1 MTMSQNPEI
10 PQPENKSTKLPFIIL
25 ALLGLGLIGYCIF
38 GAFALLNP
46 KQSAAETETTTEVNN
61 KNSEDGLQNPS
72 EDAQALIDE
81 SAQWATVFEETFDS
95 NTNVNGWNMGEAT
108 TGEIESDL
116 EIKDGK
122 YVWDVTSKNKVT
134 GILSPM
140 TLSTVSDFRLSADV
154 KLTSGTYKP
163 VYGVV
168 FRDNPNGDGYFF
180 GIYGETFLIDKYH
193 SGSTTRFA
201 ESQKTP
207 AIRPQET
214 NRLTVIAKDS
224 FLVFLIND
232 QFVFEVVDEGIDQGT
247 LGFGVTFFH
256 VDLQNSF
263 EFDNFIVKIP

>member
-1 MTMSQNPEI
+1 MNQNPEI
-10 PQPENKSTKLPFIIL
+10 PQPETKATKLPFVIL
-25 ALLGLGLIGYCIF
+25 ALLGLGLTGYCIF
-38 GAFALLNP
+38 GAFTLLNP
-46 KQSAAETETTTEVNN
+46 KQSVPETEAAAEGIDQ
-61 KNSEDGLQNPS
+61 NSENASPTPS
-72 EDAQALIDE
+72 EDAQVLMDE
-81 SAQWATVFEETFDS
+81 SARWATVFEETFDS
-95 NTNVNGWNMGEAT
+95 NTNVNGWNMGEGSTA
-108 TGEIESDL
+108 EIESNL

-122 YVWDVTSKNKVT
+122 YMWDVTSKNKIT

-140 TLSTVSDFRLSADV
+140 TLSTMSDFRLSADV

-193 SGSTTRFA
+193 SGSTTRFI

-207 AIRPQET
+207 AILPQES

-224 FLVFLIND
+224 FFVFLIND

-263 EFDNFIVKIP
+263 EFDNFIVQVP

>member
-1 MTMSQNPEI
+1 MSQTPEI
-10 PQPENKSTKLPFIIL
+10 PQPETKATKLPYVIL
-25 ALLGLGLIGYCIF
+25 ALLGLGLIGYCIV
-38 GAFALLNP
+38 GAFTLLSP
-46 KQSAAETETTTEVNN
+46 RQSAPETETAAEGIDQ
-61 KNSEDGLQNPS
+61 NSENGSPTPS

-81 SAQWATVFEETFDS
+81 SAQWTTVFEETFNS
-95 NTNVNGWNMGEAT
+95 NTNVNGWNMGEDSTA
-108 TGEIESDL
+108 EIESDL

-122 YVWDVTSKNKVT
+122 YVWGVTSKNKVT

-168 FRDNPNGDGYFF
+168 FRENPNGDGYFF
-180 GIYGETFLIDKYH
+180 GIYGETFLIDKYY

-201 ESQKTP
+201 ESQKTQ

-214 NRLTVIAKDS
+214 NRLIVIAKDS

-256 VDLQNSF
+256 A
-263 EFDNFIVKIP
+263 

>member
-1 MTMSQNPEI
+1 M
-10 PQPENKSTKLPFIIL
+10 
-25 ALLGLGLIGYCIF
+25 
-38 GAFALLNP
+38 
-46 KQSAAETETTTEVNN
+46 
-61 KNSEDGLQNPS
+61 
-72 EDAQALIDE
+72 IDE
-81 SAQWATVFEETFDS
+81 SAQWTTVFEETFNS
-95 NTNVNGWNMGEAT
+95 NTNVNGWDMGEDSTA
-108 TGEIESDL
+108 EIESDL

-122 YVWDVTSKNKVT
+122 YVWGVTSKNKVT

-168 FRDNPNGDGYFF
+168 FRENPNGDGYFF
-180 GIYGETFLIDKYH
+180 GIYGETFLIDKYC

-201 ESQKTP
+201 ESQKTQ

-256 VDLQNSF
+256 A
-263 EFDNFIVKIP
+263 

>member
-1 MTMSQNPEI
+1 MSQNPEI
-10 PQPENKSTKLPFIIL
+10 PQPENKATKLPFIIL

-38 GAFALLNP
+38 GAITLLVP
-46 KQSAAETETTTEVNN
+46 QPAATEAPASSINTAGQV
-61 KNSEDGLQNPS
+61 PS
-72 EDAQALIDE
+72 NAAQALMSE

-95 NTNVNGWNMGEAT
+95 NTNVNGWNMGEAST
-108 TGEIESDL
+108 AEIESNL

-122 YVWDVTSKNKVT
+122 YVWNVTSKNKVT

-140 TLSTVSDFRLSADV
+140 TFSTVSDFRLSADV

-168 FRDNPNGDGYFF
+168 FRENPNGDGYFF

-193 SGSTTRFA
+193 SESNTRLI
-201 ESQKTP
+201 ESQKSQ
-207 AIRPQET
+207 AILPQET

-224 FLVFLIND
+224 LFVFLIND
-232 QFVFEVVDEGIDQGT
+232 QFVFEIVDNGIDQGT
-247 LGFGVTFFH
+247 LGFGVTFYH

-263 EFDNFIVKIP
+263 EFDNFIVKTP

>member
-1 MTMSQNPEI
+1 MSQTPKYPNPET
-10 PQPENKSTKLPFIIL
+10 KATKLPYVIL
-25 ALLGLGLIGYCIF
+25 ALLGLGLIGYCIV
-38 GAFALLNP
+38 GAFTLLSP
-46 KQSAAETETTTEVNN
+46 RQSAPETETAAEGIDQ
-61 KNSEDGLQNPS
+61 NSENGSPTPS

-81 SAQWATVFEETFDS
+81 SAQWTTVFEETFNS
-95 NTNVNGWNMGEAT
+95 NTNVNGWDMGEDSTA
-108 TGEIESDL
+108 EIESDL

-122 YVWDVTSKNKVT
+122 YVWGVTSKNKVT

-168 FRDNPNGDGYFF
+168 FRETPNGDGYFL
-180 GIYGETFLIDKYH
+180 GIYGETFLIDKYY

-201 ESQKTP
+201 ESQKTQ

-256 VDLQNSF
+256 A
-263 EFDNFIVKIP
+263 